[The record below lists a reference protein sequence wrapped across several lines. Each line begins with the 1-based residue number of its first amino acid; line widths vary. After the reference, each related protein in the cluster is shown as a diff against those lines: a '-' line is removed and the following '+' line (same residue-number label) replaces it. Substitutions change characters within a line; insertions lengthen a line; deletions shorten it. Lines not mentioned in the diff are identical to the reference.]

1 MELHQTKQVLLL
13 KKILR
18 RKDEIREHL
27 ISNRTPITDIVY
39 RDYTGWEPYNPAK
52 KYAPIAVGQRSSS
65 QSRPVGVV
73 RSTRPSYRQGQ
84 RGACIWM
91 VNRSRDSTSG
101 TTRCR

>member
-39 RDYTGWEPYNPAK
+39 RDYTGWEPYNPA
-52 KYAPIAVGQRSSS
+52 QLE
-65 QSRPVGVV
+65 
-73 RSTRPSYRQGQ
+73 
-84 RGACIWM
+84 W
-91 VNRSRDSTSG
+91 
-101 TTRCR
+101 